1 MATSTTLKADK
12 GGPWCSRF
20 GLIRAQDVPKSNVLS
35 TTDLSQY
42 ATLELHTQEL
52 QTSKSIEYN
61 VNLVLLRR
69 FRLSIYSDYSLHTL
83 LGIPA
88 DHSKNLFLSN
98 LHIDYDYAIAI
109 SREAYAPFTSRQTCL

>member
-1 MATSTTLKADK
+1 MVFTVWPHTGPGRAD
-12 GGPWCSRF
+12 
-20 GLIRAQDVPKSNVLS
+20 
-35 TTDLSQY
+35 
-42 ATLELHTQEL
+42 
-52 QTSKSIEYN
+52 
-61 VNLVLLRR
+61 LLRR